1 MPSRRAVR
9 SVGLP
14 PSAPD
19 LRRAKRGGY
28 STVRVGQTHTYV
40 AQNAKLVRFCQDRV
54 RGNPVETHSPI
65 RVVVGE
71 DQPLFREGLVHIL
84 REAEFDVVASAGDAR
99 DLVRKARAHTPDVA
113 VVDIHMPPQF
123 EDDGLVAAKE
133 IRASVP
139 TVGILVLSHL
149 LDDRYAVDLLGDKPE
164 GVGYLLKDRVTD
176 VAMLADAVTTVARGG
191 SVVDPQVVGLL
202 VGRRR
207 KRDPVDDMTP
217 RERDVLALM
226 AQGKTNQGIA
236 DSLVVSVSA
245 VERHV
250 TGIFVKL
257 GLGEAY
263 DGHRR
268 VRAVLCYLRR

>member
-1 MPSRRAVR
+1 MPSRGAVR

-14 PSAPD
+14 TSAPIWGERSVGKT
-19 LRRAKRGGY
+19 RRFALVNHT
-28 STVRVGQTHTYV
+28 STSHRPRSFGEIRHDWVRW
-40 AQNAKLVRFCQDRV
+40 RV
-54 RGNPVETHSPI
+54 VNTHSPI

-71 DQPLFREGLVHIL
+71 DQPLFREGLVHVL
-84 REAEFDVVASAGDAR
+84 REAEFDVVASAGDAP

-113 VVDIHMPPQF
+113 VVDIHMPPRF

-139 TVGILVLSHL
+139 TVGILVLSQF
-149 LDDRYAVDLLGDKPE
+149 LDDRYAVDLLGDRPE
-164 GVGYLLKDRVTD
+164 GVGYLLKDRVMD
-176 VAMLADAVTTVARGG
+176 VTMLADAVTTVARGG

-207 KRDPVDDMTP
+207 KRDPIDDLTR

-236 DSLVVSVSA
+236 DSLVVTVSA

-257 GLGEAY
+257 GLGEDY

-268 VRAVLCYLRR
+268 VRAVLSYLRG

>member
-1 MPSRRAVR
+1 LEPHI
-9 SVGLP
+9 
-14 PSAPD
+14 D
-19 LRRAKRGGY
+19 LAKFGEISQG
-28 STVRVGQTHTYV
+28 RVLWNV
-40 AQNAKLVRFCQDRV
+40 
-54 RGNPVETHSPI
+54 VETHSPI

-71 DQPLFREGLVHIL
+71 DQPLFREGLVHVL
-84 REAEFDVVASAGDAR
+84 RGAGFEVVASAGDAPE
-99 DLVRKARAHTPDVA
+99 LVRKARAYTPDVA
-113 VVDIHMPPQF
+113 IVDIHMPPRF

-139 TVGILVLSHL
+139 TVGILVLSQF
-149 LDDRYAVDLLGDKPE
+149 LDDRYAVDLLGDRPE
-164 GVGYLLKDRVTD
+164 GAGYLLKDRVAD

-207 KRDPVDDMTP
+207 KRDPIDDLTP

-226 AQGKTNQGIA
+226 AQGKTNPGIA
-236 DSLVVSVSA
+236 DSLVVTVSA

-257 GLGEAY
+257 GLGE
-263 DGHRR
+263 DCVGHRR
-268 VRAVLCYLRR
+268 VLAVLCYLRR